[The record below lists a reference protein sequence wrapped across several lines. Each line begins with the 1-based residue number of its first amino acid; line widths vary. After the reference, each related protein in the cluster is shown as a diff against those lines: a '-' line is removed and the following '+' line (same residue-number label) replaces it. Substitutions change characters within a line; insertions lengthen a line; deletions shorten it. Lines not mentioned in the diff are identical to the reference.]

1 MRSNF
6 QFSIFNFQKLVLGF
20 GVLGLVI
27 APIAAA
33 EATPSSEIRDAVKA
47 KVAAEV
53 ATIKNTILKRAY
65 VGAIGT
71 KTETGFDLTNL
82 KKETR
87 NVVVTAETTIKKGST
102 ELTFKDLKSGDF
114 VIAMGDADAKSTMT
128 AKRILVIDRGVE
140 DKRKTMIF
148 TITKTG
154 TTSLGVENLKKETW
168 SVRLSTDTQYTSKTK
183 LASLAVGDKIAVIG
197 TTASIPSTFNAL
209 RIHELTK

>member
-1 MRSNF
+1 MILSLLLTATLLA
-6 QFSIFNFQKLVLGF
+6 Q
-20 GVLGLVI
+20 
-27 APIAAA
+27 
-33 EATPSSEIRDAVKA
+33 ATPSSEILDAVKA

-53 ATIKNTILKRAY
+53 ATIKNTINKRAY

-87 NVVVTAETTIKKGST
+87 NIVVTAETTIKKGAV
-102 ELTFKDLKSGDF
+102 ELTLKDLKSSDF
-114 VIAMGDADAKSTMT
+114 VIAMGDADAKNIMT
-128 AKRILVIDRGVE
+128 AKRILVIDRGAE

-154 TTSLGVENLKKETW
+154 TASLGVETPKKEAW
-168 SVRLSTDTQYTSKTK
+168 SVRLSSDTQYTTKTK
-183 LASLAVGDKIAVIG
+183 LANLAVGDKIAVIG

-209 RIHELTK
+209 RIHKLSK